1 MNSKNKVKVSELPV
15 GTEGKWK
22 GTVVRVIYLGQ
33 NDYSVILVD
42 FGDSDVMTCQG
53 KIPYA
58 EKGSAITIK
67 GEIVFSE
74 KYNSNQ
80 INVKGASV
88 KTNSD
93 AKSAILF
100 LSNVVYGLGEKKAK
114 KIVELYGNNPDDYI
128 LDSAKMGKIAGITP
142 KGYIKIRDSYLDN
155 KHLFPIFKAVHGEI
169 TITQATSIYNKYK
182 ENAENILK
190 RNPYQLTYDLY
201 GVGFLKAD
209 KLALKAGIKSD
220 SDDRLLA
227 GIMYCLKNNENKGG
241 SSYVLL
247 SDLVAMLTELIYNK
261 NQFMYIF
268 YQDVLNTPAIPDELD
283 EWDNLKLPDIIKNHM
298 TKLNNAINQWDSDTK
313 RSKFIKEM
321 KLEQDDIDVLD
332 IFYDKRLELR
342 NHIESI
348 IQDNS
353 YDAGNKNIED
363 VLNDLRSDKNNIK
376 KIVTESIGNNR
387 LIYIA
392 NTYKAE
398 CEVASILVH
407 MSMQPSLLKFNDSE
421 INEALI
427 QSEKDGLKKL
437 RIEDAKKPVMQRLC
451 PNKFNFGEDQKDAV
465 RMALKNRV
473 SCITGGPGRGKT
485 TILKEVIKLWKRKDR
500 EAEVILLAPTGKAAK
515 RMTESTGIEAYTIS
529 RFVRDKGIKIGTKTI
544 VFADEMSMTDIFLLL
559 LLLNKVKN
567 CQFIFV
573 GDKDQLPS
581 VGVGKCLEDII
592 NSNCIPVT
600 YLTTCYRNDGS
611 ILNNITLINAGC
623 RLQELAVDTHFKTLW
638 INERDKVFNSVID
651 TYMNNYER
659 YGVNNIM
666 VLAAMTDSV
675 NKLNNSLQQ
684 RINPKTPNKIDVNIN
699 GYLIRVGDR
708 VMQTFNN
715 YDIEGIDAKGNII
728 SGVFNGDTGTVTD
741 IKKVIDSDTN
751 IEEYNITVLFDDG
764 KTIIYQKKSEYS
776 NLVLAYAITYH
787 KSQGSEAKMVICM
800 LTTADYILLQ
810 RKILYTGVSR
820 GKELVYLIGGAKAF
834 SMAIS
839 NFSEKDSVRYTRLK
853 EKMQE
858 LKNVYNIA

>member
-1 MNSKNKVKVSELPV
+1 
-15 GTEGKWK
+15 
-22 GTVVRVIYLGQ
+22 
-33 NDYSVILVD
+33 
-42 FGDSDVMTCQG
+42 
-53 KIPYA
+53 
-58 EKGSAITIK
+58 
-67 GEIVFSE
+67 
-74 KYNSNQ
+74 
-80 INVKGASV
+80 
-88 KTNSD
+88 
-93 AKSAILF
+93 
-100 LSNVVYGLGEKKAK
+100 
-114 KIVELYGNNPDDYI
+114 
-128 LDSAKMGKIAGITP
+128 
-142 KGYIKIRDSYLDN
+142 
-155 KHLFPIFKAVHGEI
+155 
-169 TITQATSIYNKYK
+169 
-182 ENAENILK
+182 
-190 RNPYQLTYDLY
+190 
-201 GVGFLKAD
+201 
-209 KLALKAGIKSD
+209 
-220 SDDRLLA
+220 
-227 GIMYCLKNNENKGG
+227 
-241 SSYVLL
+241 
-247 SDLVAMLTELIYNK
+247 
-261 NQFMYIF
+261 
-268 YQDVLNTPAIPDELD
+268 
-283 EWDNLKLPDIIKNHM
+283 
-298 TKLNNAINQWDSDTK
+298 
-313 RSKFIKEM
+313 
-321 KLEQDDIDVLD
+321 
-332 IFYDKRLELR
+332 
-342 NHIESI
+342 
-348 IQDNS
+348 
-353 YDAGNKNIED
+353 
-363 VLNDLRSDKNNIK
+363 
-376 KIVTESIGNNR
+376 
-387 LIYIA
+387 
-392 NTYKAE
+392 
-398 CEVASILVH
+398 
-407 MSMQPSLLKFNDSE
+407 
-421 INEALI
+421 
-427 QSEKDGLKKL
+427 
-437 RIEDAKKPVMQRLC
+437 MQRLC

-684 RINPKTPNKIDVNIN
+684 RVNPKTPNKIDVNIN